1 MPRRRPL
8 PGAPDHLTPV
18 VHVIDSL
25 AIGGAERLAVD
36 LANGLADRGRPVHL
50 VATRGAGPLLD
61 DVATGVTVHDLARR
75 SRFDLAGL
83 RRFRRLVRDLSP
95 GIVHAHGWSSLQFA
109 TAALAGR
116 RRGPAL
122 VFHDH
127 RPVGLAA
134 LPRSYRVTA
143 WPRTRAHLA
152 VDDDLL
158 HPPLRTRHRAIREV
172 VPNGIPVDRYRVKVH
187 GAVSD
192 PASIVVVANLR
203 PQKGHLVLA
212 DAIAALVATGT
223 RLRVDLVGATDDQA
237 HRQACEDRLAELGL
251 SVVVRICGPRT
262 DVATLLADYDLGVL
276 ASTTESGPLA
286 LIEYLAAGLPFVV
299 TEVGEVP
306 RSLPPD
312 FRRWLVPADDAPT
325 LAARIAEALAVPVAE
340 REALAEQGRTFA
352 RHELS
357 LERTI
362 ALVED
367 VYRQL
372 GA

>member
-8 PGAPDHLTPV
+8 PGAPDHLAPV

-36 LANGLADRGRPVHL
+36 LANGLADRGRAVHL
-50 VATRGAGPLLD
+50 VATRGSGPLRD

-83 RRFRRLVRDLSP
+83 RRFRRLVRDLDP

-116 RRGPAL
+116 LGAPAL

-134 LPRSYRVTA
+134 LPRSYRISA

-172 VPNGIPVDRYRVKVH
+172 VPNGIPVDRYRAKVH
-187 GAVSD
+187 RPPAD
-192 PASIVVVANLR
+192 PASMVVVANLR

-212 DAIAALVATGT
+212 DAIATLVTSGT
-223 RLRVDLVGATDDQA
+223 HVRVDLVGATDDPA
-237 HRQACEDRLAELGL
+237 HRQACQDRLAELGL
-251 SVVVRICGPRT
+251 SEVVRICGPRT

-276 ASTTESGPLA
+276 ASTAESGPLA

-312 FRRWLVPADDAPT
+312 FRRWLVPAGDAAT
-325 LAARIAEALAVPVAE
+325 LAVRIAEALAVPVAE
-340 REALAEQGRTFA
+340 RQALAERGRTFA
-352 RHELS
+352 RQELS
-357 LERTI
+357 LERTR
-362 ALVED
+362 ALVEE